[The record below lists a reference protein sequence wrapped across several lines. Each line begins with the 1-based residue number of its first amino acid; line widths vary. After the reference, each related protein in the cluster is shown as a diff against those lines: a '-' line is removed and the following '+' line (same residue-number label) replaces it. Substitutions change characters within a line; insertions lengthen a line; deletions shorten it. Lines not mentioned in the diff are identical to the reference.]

1 MVRLRGLNCNTEFDF
16 RTIQFND
23 TDKGIIM
30 SEHKETVEKVNM
42 NDAESVRS
50 AVRARYGAIATADA
64 RGADTP
70 AIGAAVKSASSCCAP
85 STASCCGA
93 PAKSNV
99 GMNASAITGQAIDPT
114 TVISITVDSYA
125 VNLGYDAS
133 ELESLPG
140 GANMGLSCGN
150 PVAIAS
156 LREGEVVLDL
166 GSGGGFDVFLA
177 GRRVGAAGRVI
188 GVDMTPEMLAKARR
202 NIAHYTQETG
212 FANVEFRLGE
222 IENLPVAD
230 ASVDVVISNCVV
242 NLSPD
247 KPRVWNE
254 IARVLKP
261 YGRVSISDLAT
272 VRPLPEAIA
281 RDVNM
286 LMGCIAGAVSIEDNV
301 RMALEAG
308 LVDVRIERKDAAVD
322 AMFGSTINSDD
333 PIAKLF
339 REAASADGC
348 AKPSDYITS
357 ITITAMKPYHK

>member
-1 MVRLRGLNCNTEFDF
+1 MARLKGLNCNTEFDF

-30 SEHKETVEKVNM
+30 SEHKETVEEVNM

-99 GMNASAITGQAIDPT
+99 GRDSSATAEAN
-114 TVISITVDSYA
+114 SVDSYA

-322 AMFGSTINSDD
+322 SMFESAITADE

-339 REAASADGC
+339 RDAASADGC
-348 AKPSDYITS
+348 SKPSDYITS
-357 ITITAMKPYHK
+357 ITITAMKPYRK